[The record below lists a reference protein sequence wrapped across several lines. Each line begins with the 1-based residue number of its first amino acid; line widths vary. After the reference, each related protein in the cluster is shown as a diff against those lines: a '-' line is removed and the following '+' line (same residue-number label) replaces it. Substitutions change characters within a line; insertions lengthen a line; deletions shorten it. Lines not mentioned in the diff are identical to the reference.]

1 MRKRFVPLLLVMA
14 LALSLAA
21 PAGAA
26 GVANPSLLLSVS
38 EGQAAAEKLHT
49 MGLFQGVGT
58 NADGT
63 PDFAL
68 DRTPTRIEGVTI
80 LVRLLGK
87 EQNARWSTAQIPF
100 VDVPNWGAALCPVF
114 LRKRLHQGHFG
125 HDLWQHGGAGRGP
138 VPDPDSAGHGL

>member
-87 EQNARWSTAQIPF
+87 EQNARWSTAQIPC
-100 VDVPNWGAALCPVF
+100 VDVPN
-114 LRKRLHQGHFG
+114 
-125 HDLWQHGGAGRGP
+125 
-138 VPDPDSAGHGL
+138 

>member
-1 MRKRFVPLLLVMA
+1 MA

-26 GVANPSLLLSVS
+26 GVGNPSLLLSVS

-63 PDFAL
+63 PDL
-68 DRTPTRIEGVTI
+68 RWT
-80 LVRLLGK
+80 
-87 EQNARWSTAQIPF
+87 ARPPGSRA
-100 VDVPNWGAALCPVF
+100 
-114 LRKRLHQGHFG
+114 
-125 HDLWQHGGAGRGP
+125 
-138 VPDPDSAGHGL
+138 